1 MAKQLS
7 YTSEQEARMAEV
19 FDASRQDEVV
29 KELAAEFG
37 KSTKSV
43 VAKLAQLGLYKAKSK
58 AKAKG
63 DRVTKA
69 DRASDLARALVDHG
83 ILESDEAERVSEDLV
98 KLRVE
103 SLAALE
109 TFVFDRRE

>member
-69 DRASDLARALVDHG
+69 DRASELAQVLVAHG
-83 ILESDEAERVSEDLV
+83 ILESDEAERVAEDFA

-109 TFVFDRRE
+109 TALITER